1 MNTLSLPP
9 HDGDQ
14 YRGYRGSVLLST
26 TNIDEHEL
34 IFFSPR
40 ELFAEL
46 NASQGVSAKLY
57 QDLLLRM
64 IELQQ
69 WVERGHT
76 LVVLG
81 LYPLSFTTE
90 VNGEILNNRLPLLK
104 EISITAKTGN
114 RIESVPEKG
123 ISDLLG
129 GLATSLMYDVVIS
142 GPSLIPLLTVRT
154 AHASVGRPSIVA
166 GYIRLGKGAVV
177 FAPAGEEAGKPSYL
191 SALEQLP
198 PLLHR
203 VRQDYPSWIDSFLTV
218 HEIPSF
224 EDARSR
230 KGQVEKLITEIAAV
244 EAEIESER
252 RLKQLFVGTG
262 PIFEEAVAKA
272 LREFDLEVVVG
283 PHPRA
288 DLLAT
293 NGNRIAAVEAKGV
306 EGAARE
312 EYVRQVAIWMAE
324 ADAALGMAL
333 DALDPELKGYR
344 EQLDKLGLEK
354 LDKDKDCKGILVLGT
369 FRSLPP
375 DQRTEPDFPENVV
388 RVLKRQDVC
397 ALTGL
402 QLYCLAVIG
411 RSDPSLKE
419 TIRTA
424 LFETQGVLDLGGD
437 WRQILRSAGDA
448 ASG

>member
-1 MNTLSLPP
+1 MSTLTLPP

-14 YRGYRGSVLLST
+14 YRGSALLST
-26 TNIDEHEL
+26 TNFDEHEL

-40 ELFAEL
+40 ELFAEM
-46 NASQGVSAKLY
+46 NASERVSANLY
-57 QDLLLRM
+57 QDVLLRM

-69 WVERGHT
+69 WVERGQT

-90 VNGEILNNRLPLLK
+90 VNGEILNSTVNRLPLLK

-114 RIESVPEKG
+114 RIESVPERG
-123 ISDLLG
+123 ISDVLG
-129 GLATSLMYDVVIS
+129 GIAASLMYDVVMS
-142 GPSLIPLLTVRT
+142 GPRLIPLLTVRT
-154 AHASVGRPSIVA
+154 AHARAGPSIVA
-166 GYIRLGKGAVV
+166 GYVRLGKGAVV
-177 FAPAGEEAGKPSYL
+177 FAPAGEGAGKPSYL

-203 VRQDYPSWIDSFLTV
+203 VRQEYPSWIDNFLTV
-218 HEIPSF
+218 YEIQSF

-230 KGQVEKLITEIAAV
+230 KMQVEKLTTEIVAV
-244 EAEIESER
+244 EADIESKR
-252 RLKQLFVGTG
+252 QLKQLFVGTG

-272 LREFDLEVVVG
+272 LRELDLEVVVG

-288 DLLAT
+288 DLLVT
-293 NGNRIAAVEAKGV
+293 NGNRVAAVEAKGV
-306 EGAARE
+306 EGAAKE

-324 ADAALGMAL
+324 VDASLGMAL
-333 DALDPELKGYR
+333 DTFDPELKGYR
-344 EQLDKLGLEK
+344 EQLEKLGLEK
-354 LDKDKDCKGILVLGT
+354 LDKDKDCKGMLVLGT
-369 FRSLPP
+369 FRLLSP

-402 QLYCLAVIG
+402 QLYCLVITVG
-411 RSDPSLKE
+411 ADPSLKE
-419 TIRTA
+419 TIRTT
-424 LFETQGVLDLGGD
+424 LFETQGVLDLGND
-437 WRQILRSAGDA
+437 WRQILRSVANA